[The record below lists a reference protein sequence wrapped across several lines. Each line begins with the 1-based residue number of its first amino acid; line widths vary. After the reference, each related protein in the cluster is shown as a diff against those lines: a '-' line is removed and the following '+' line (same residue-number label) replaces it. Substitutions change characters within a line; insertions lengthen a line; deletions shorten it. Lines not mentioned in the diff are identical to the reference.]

1 MVLEK
6 YENLTYT
13 EDAIKTAKEDR
24 SNLNKFKEAIDKRRK
39 EIKKL
44 CLKPYEE
51 FEKRIKEYPSLLKYD
66 VFNTRRIKIYRAS
79 KGILVKI
86 HPLLHKISDKLNHV
100 R

>member
-1 MVLEK
+1 MKMVTSD
-6 YENLTYT
+6 NRISP
-13 EDAIKTAKEDR
+13 IKKDYILNRLLLPMVTTQYYILIELFH
-24 SNLNKFKEAIDKRRK
+24 SPNKFRK
-39 EIKKL
+39 
-44 CLKPYEE
+44 